1 MVDHDDDTDYVR
13 LAEINDYAMFTQQMM
28 MMKLMRMDRMD
39 ILN

>member
-1 MVDHDDDTDYVR
+1 MVDHDDDTDYMR
-13 LAEINDYAMFTQQMM
+13 LAKINDYAMFTTDV